1 MKKKLSKKERLL
13 RYRKQSRL
21 PKYDI
26 AMKKTSTGAQD
37 FTYNPVQTSLT
48 PGVDISGDIKSAK
61 QKILPDAL
69 STAVSTVTLP
79 GSLSKGL
86 EGIGFMSAKEFNDKY
101 GMYKTIEQ
109 TATNLFKNQA
119 GNVTQDALKSSL
131 TGVGTETTKLGVDSA
146 AKIAETAAKNGVID
160 ATSGAVGSSAQ
171 EFGKNTAE
179 AAAQTGAASS
189 ASSGLTTALGVANIL
204 ASVYNTGKLIGDT
217 IGMRS
222 NVRSVSDIIDSTS
235 RQTAYRNGVAYER
248 RGGIAAEKERD
259 YLKQQNT
266 SSTIK
271 NTLTGAG
278 AGMATAGAIGAAAGS
293 VVPGIGTAIGAAA
306 GAIVGGLTS
315 LFGASSA
322 KRALANR
329 LDRAALAIE
338 GSNRQN
344 ESLAGTQGLRQQF
357 YQTHAGNSGYLNA
370 DRGYNPPNGGIES
383 YDEVGRPEGKTK
395 VVWTPEGKRVDK
407 QGSWVGKGESLI
419 DYTTGKAT
427 VVKEGKVGV
436 DNQPSSAKEG
446 DTVTI
451 VGNDVNWKTGN
462 TFAREVA
469 PYALM
474 IEGLNKTERAIQN
487 SKASQKTK
495 EINMLNLKRAKEPYL
510 NAAKQLTD
518 QQDMQHKIEN
528 MYGQQMNQYALPNYN
543 WGKFWQGTKKV
554 LGKIGTSLGKGANGI
569 AQYAPYLM
577 NAMAATKQ
585 YYDYKNST
593 PTARNSY
600 VANAYA
606 PSALNALAS
615 LYYDPST
622 ELSAARDAYRN
633 QLYLNNNAGSLSA
646 GQRAMLNNALSIGL
660 MKSRSAILQNAQN
673 KMNEYKE
680 KYATQALT
688 TGNEEAA
695 RRQNALAAYNTQLA
709 NAYAARLK
717 GMETAQKSLGNIFEM
732 FGKHVFDS
740 DQYRKALGI
749 QERHGSLYDNQYYG
763 NKGE

>member
-13 RYRKQSRL
+13 RYRKQNRL

-61 QKILPDAL
+61 QKILPNAL
-69 STAVSTVTLP
+69 STATSAFTLSN
-79 GSLSKGL
+79 SLTKGL
-86 EGIGFMSAKEFNDKY
+86 ETLG
-101 GMYKTIEQ
+101 
-109 TATNLFKNQA
+109 
-119 GNVTQDALKSSL
+119 LKS
-131 TGVGTETTKLGVDSA
+131 TKQL
-146 AKIAETAAKNGVID
+146 AEEIGQKVTKN
-160 ATSGAVGSSAQ
+160 AV
-171 EFGKNTAE
+171 NMTAE
-179 AAAQTGAASS
+179 AAAKAGEKATEEALKSGTSNIISQSG
-189 ASSGLTTALGVANIL
+189 SSGLSSAAGVANIL
-204 ASVYNTGKLIGDT
+204 AGAYNAYKTIAGISGMGDDY
-217 IGMRS
+217 RS
-222 NVRSVSDIIDSTS
+222 AQDMVNTS
-235 RQTAYRNGVAYER
+235 SKQIVYRNGVPYEYLGGIDAASER
-248 RGGIAAEKERD
+248 RYAST
-259 YLKQQNT
+259 QNT
-266 SSTIK
+266 NDIIS
-271 NTLTGAG
+271 NTLSGAG
-278 AGMATAGAIGAAAGS
+278 AGFSVGTVVPVIGNVLGAILGGALGFLGSAG
-293 VVPGIGTAIGAAA
+293 GAD
-306 GAIVGGLTS
+306 
-315 LFGASSA
+315 
-322 KRALANR
+322 KREEHINE
-329 LDRAALAIE
+329 AIE
-338 GSNRQN
+338 RATRSIEATNRQN
-344 ESLAGTQGLRQQF
+344 ESLAATQGLRQQF

-370 DRGYNPPNGGIES
+370 NRGYNPSNSGIVS
-383 YDEVGRPEGKTK
+383 YDEVGRPEGETK
-395 VVWTPEGKRVDK
+395 VVWTPEGKQVDK

-446 DTVTI
+446 DTITI
-451 VGNDVNWKTGN
+451 AGNDVNWKTGN

-474 IEGLNKTERAIQN
+474 IEGLNKTERAVQN

-510 NAAKQLTD
+510 TAAKQLTD

-528 MYGQQMNQYALPNYN
+528 MYRQQLSQSALPQYSL
-543 WGKFWQGTKKV
+543 GKFWKGTKNV
-554 LGKIGTSLGKGANGI
+554 LNKIGASLDKGASGI

-577 NAMAATKQ
+577 NAMAATRQ

-615 LYYDPST
+615 LYYDPSA

-646 GQRAMLNNALSIGL
+646 GQRAALNNALGIGL

-740 DQYRKALGI
+740 DQYRRALDI
-749 QERHGSLYDNQYYG
+749 QGKQVRLYDNG
-763 NKGE
+763 